1 MRASQGAKIWSG
13 KCRDAQWRAK
23 TVLPGSWKLVMD
35 RLAAFLNDIGDDGMC
50 QLVMATAQWRLVC
63 LMSGN
68 RLGLAL
74 CHYFYY
80 FFCFLHFFA
89 AVCFFGGTTLLCGA
103 CFSLSLGGLAC
114 RLSARLTGSWRGKI
128 FFEPFSSIATV
139 IHIRETRD
147 TLFSIDI
154 CCVRRVRLAVRLVAV
169 RPRDETKPNKHR
181 FCGDNNVV
189 SRVIASR

>member
-1 MRASQGAKIWSG
+1 MPRRAMARQDSFAWWLKTGDGQAGGILKRHWRR
-13 KCRDAQWRAK
+13 RD
-23 TVLPGSWKLVMD
+23 VP
-35 RLAAFLNDIGDDGMC
+35 IGD
-50 QLVMATAQWRLVC
+50 
-63 LMSGN
+63 GN
-68 RLGLAL
+68 GTMTVGLFNVWKSARTCSL
-74 CHYFYY
+74 PLFLL
-80 FFCFLHFFA
+80 FFLFSSLLRCCVFFRRDDAVVWCVFL
-89 AVCFFGGTTLLCGA
+89 
-103 CFSLSLGGLAC
+103 SLSLGGLAC